1 MCHDASFYP
10 VLVSFHFR
18 IAYRKVRN
26 LQISINKL
34 VGMASINLL
43 HTLSLLHHTK
53 LAACV
58 ISIIVDEQID
68 LTSVFVT
75 TAVLSYQ
82 YVIVNK
88 RL

>member
-1 MCHDASFYP
+1 MN
-10 VLVSFHFR
+10 R
-18 IAYRKVRN
+18 
-26 LQISINKL
+26 LQKGEKLANKYYKL
-34 VGMASINLL
+34 VGMVSINLL
-43 HTLSLLHHTK
+43 HTLSLLRHTK

-88 RL
+88 HL